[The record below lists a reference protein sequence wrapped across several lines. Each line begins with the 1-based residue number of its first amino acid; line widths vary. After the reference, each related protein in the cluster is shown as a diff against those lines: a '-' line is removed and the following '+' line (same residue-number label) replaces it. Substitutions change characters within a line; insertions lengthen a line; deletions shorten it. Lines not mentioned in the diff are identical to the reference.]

1 MEDMTTNKEYVLWL
15 EERTFKN
22 KRIRKMKKIIKKV
35 SIMYIMLV
43 FGLSPIIILFMYFTY
58 TEKIVAP
65 VLLVTLLIAGI
76 TLKKVGV

>member
-1 MEDMTTNKEYVLWL
+1 
-15 EERTFKN
+15 
-22 KRIRKMKKIIKKV
+22 MKKIIKKV

-58 TEKIVAP
+58 TEKIVVP
-65 VLLVTLLIAGI
+65 VLLITLLIAGI

>member
-1 MEDMTTNKEYVLWL
+1 
-15 EERTFKN
+15 
-22 KRIRKMKKIIKKV
+22 MKKIIKKV
-35 SIMYIMLV
+35 SAIYIMLV

-65 VLLVTLLIAGI
+65 VLIVTLLIAGI

>member
-1 MEDMTTNKEYVLWL
+1 
-15 EERTFKN
+15 
-22 KRIRKMKKIIKKV
+22 MKKIIKKV